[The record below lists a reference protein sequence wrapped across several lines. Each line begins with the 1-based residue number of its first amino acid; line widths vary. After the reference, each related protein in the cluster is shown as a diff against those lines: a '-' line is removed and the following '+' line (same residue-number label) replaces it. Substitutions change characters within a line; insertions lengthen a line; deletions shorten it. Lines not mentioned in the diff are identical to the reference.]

1 MDLDKTTVGL
11 GSRPALILVDM
22 MLGFTDPAC
31 PLGSE
36 SEAVIAANKAM
47 LGLFR
52 EKSLPIFFTKVVYDT
67 PDQGAMFRAK
77 VPALNLL
84 QRGSPWTDINPMLAP
99 KAGETVIEKHYAS
112 GFFGTELQDQLVASG
127 ADSLVV
133 TGLTTSGCV
142 RATAVDGL
150 QHGWRVVI
158 PEEAVGDRNASAHA
172 ANLHDFNAKYGDVM
186 GLKDVLARLT
196 QGLTT

>member
-1 MDLDKTTVGL
+1 MDLDKTSVAL

-36 SEAVIAANKAM
+36 SDGVVAANKA
-47 LGLFR
+47 LLDTFR
-52 EKSLPIFFTKVVYDT
+52 QKSLPIFFTKVVYDT
-67 PDQGAMFRAK
+67 PDQGMMFRAK

-84 QRGSPWTDINPMLAP
+84 QRGSQWTDINPTLAP
-99 KAGETVIEKHYAS
+99 KPGEVLIEKHYAS
-112 GFFGTELQDQLVASG
+112 GFFGTDLQTQLLASG

-142 RATAVDGL
+142 RATSVDGL

-158 PEEAVGDRNASAHA
+158 VEDAVGDRNANAHA
-172 ANLHDFNAKYGDVM
+172 ANLHDFNAKYGDVLSLEAVM
-186 GLKDVLARLT
+186 SHLSGVTKS
-196 QGLTT
+196 